1 MRRSVCVLL
10 TLAVV
15 LVGGSRTFAAPMQ
28 WSVSDGGNDHWYD
41 VIPSPSTTWEQF
53 RVLAESSSY
62 LGMPGYLATL
72 TTESENA
79 WVTQNLLRPSPNVA
93 LAIGGFQ
100 PPGSPEP
107 AGGWQWVTGEP
118 WGYTN
123 WVGAPP
129 TQEPNNLGGED
140 RLNIWGGG
148 WGPRWWTGEDRCGT
162 WNDVLADYPNMDAC
176 VVEYS
181 STVPEPS
188 ALFVW
193 SGLGAMGLIAAWRR
207 LKRAAA

>member
-28 WSVSDGGNDHWYD
+28 WSVSDGGNDHWYE
-41 VIPSPSTTWEQF
+41 VIHSPSTTWEGC
-53 RVLAESSSY
+53 RVLAESLSY
-62 LGMPGYLATL
+62 LGMPGYLATV
-72 TTESENA
+72 TTETENA
-79 WVTQNLLRPSPNVA
+79 WVTQNLLRPSPYGA

-123 WVGAPP
+123 WAGAPP
-129 TQEPNNLGGED
+129 SQEPNDLGGED

-148 WGPRWWTGEDRCGT
+148 WGPRFSTGEDRCGT
-162 WNDVLADYPNMDAC
+162 WNDVLANYPNMEAY

-181 STVPEPS
+181 GAVPEPS
-188 ALFVW
+188 TLLVW
-193 SGLGAMGLIAAWRR
+193 SGLSAMGLIAAWRR
-207 LKRAAA
+207 RKRTA